1 MIHPYRGM
9 LCSHY
14 NYKIFID
21 LQVTNSTFGIYYFY
35 FFKTM
40 CIYRTKTRN
49 EKLPCYHGTFL
60 ILLCC
65 TWLTDLFLGLCS
77 AGLSSLRGGTMFNS
91 ARLPNKVL
99 WRITG
104 PEQIFAELQ
113 FTHLLNLTQTTSNR
127 VCIGFTNEDLHLKS

>member
-1 MIHPYRGM
+1 M

-35 FFKTM
+35 FLN
-40 CIYRTKTRN
+40 CV
-49 EKLPCYHGTFL
+49 CVCVH
-60 ILLCC
+60 CSA
-65 TWLTDLFLGLCS
+65 TDLFLGLCP

-91 ARLPNKVL
+91 ATFPNKVL
-99 WRITG
+99 WHVTG
-104 PEQIFAELQ
+104 PEQVFAELQ

-127 VCIGFTNEDLHLKS
+127 ICIGFTNEDLHHKS